1 MSAIIIFIQKAIAQG
16 IGILFGASGE
26 ILTEKSGN
34 LNLGVPGMMYMG
46 GVAGLMGA
54 FLYEN
59 GVENPVPFVGMLIA
73 LACALLCAALLAMGA
88 GALAQT
94 ATYVFPYEGFRYT
107 QREDETVLTQ
117 TNLSEHEELLKSLG
131 TSSEAV
137 LASYCLLYTSD
148 AADE

>member
-1 MSAIIIFIQKAIAQG
+1 MKQQ
-16 IGILFGASGE
+16 
-26 ILTEKSGN
+26 
-34 LNLGVPGMMYMG
+34 V
-46 GVAGLMGA
+46 
-54 FLYEN
+54 
-59 GVENPVPFVGMLIA
+59 
-73 LACALLCAALLAMGA
+73 CALLCAALLAMGA

-137 LASYCLLYTSD
+137 LASYVASGIVMERDGRGKVWRCEGYGRAD
-148 AADE
+148 AGAAAVLPGAV